1 MKPRLERLTAM
12 RKRLERDVS
21 DGLPWWPKILLG
33 LYLVFVVAFMGLI
46 LFGLFLAVLWLNQ
59 HVR

>member
-1 MKPRLERLTAM
+1 MKKHLRA
-12 RKRLERDVS
+12 VS